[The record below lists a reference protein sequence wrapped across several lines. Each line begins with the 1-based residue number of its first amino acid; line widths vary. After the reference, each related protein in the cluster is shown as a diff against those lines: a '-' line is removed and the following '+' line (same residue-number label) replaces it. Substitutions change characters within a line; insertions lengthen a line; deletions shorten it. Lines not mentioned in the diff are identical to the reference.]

1 MPTTLHPW
9 LARECRDARL
19 RTSLA
24 LDDELDEVGRQRLAR
39 HLEDCVACTQVVA
52 DMRSATRSL
61 RRARTERFRCELRP
75 AQLAAHASS
84 SGTGRHLAGAA
95 VAVAALVLATGAL
108 PGQDDT
114 AATSPS
120 GVGAGAVVAP
130 LQLPIGQRS
139 AMDDFAATTAASSQ
153 RSS

>member
-1 MPTTLHPW
+1 MPTTSP
-9 LARECRDARL
+9 ARDCRDARL
-19 RTSLA
+19 RASVA
-24 LDDELDEVGRQRLAR
+24 LDDQLDEVGRQRLAI
-39 HLEDCVACTQVVA
+39 HLEECVACTQVVA

-61 RRARTERFRCELRP
+61 RRARMERFRCELQP
-75 AQLAAHASS
+75 AQLARASS

-108 PGQDDT
+108 PGRDDT
-114 AATSPS
+114 AATSPPGAS
-120 GVGAGAVVAP
+120 AGAVVAP

>member
-1 MPTTLHPW
+1 MPSTLHPW
-9 LARECRDARL
+9 LARDCRDARL
-19 RTSLA
+19 RASLA

-39 HLEDCVACTQVVA
+39 HLEDCVACTQVVT

-61 RRARTERFRCELRP
+61 RRARAERFRCELRP

-108 PGQDDT
+108 PGRDDT
-114 AATSPS
+114 PATSPP
-120 GVGAGAVVAP
+120 GAGAVVAP

-139 AMDDFAATTAASSQ
+139 AMDDFAAATASPSQ

>member
-19 RTSLA
+19 RASLA

-39 HLEDCVACTQVVA
+39 HLEDCVGCTQVVA

-84 SGTGRHLAGAA
+84 SGAGRHLAGAA

-108 PGQDDT
+108 PGRDDT

-120 GVGAGAVVAP
+120 GASAGAVVAP

-139 AMDDFAATTAASSQ
+139 AMDDFATTAASSQ